1 MLKSIGD
8 IWFGCSQEVGCF
20 SEGLLRED
28 LHYLSLVELLVCILG
43 LVLFYEYH
51 DFCYKIYRI
60 GSFSYKTLFSCLVE
74 LPGNKK
80 PQGP

>member
-51 DFCYKIYRI
+51 DF
-60 GSFSYKTLFSCLVE
+60 
-74 LPGNKK
+74 
-80 PQGP
+80 